1 MTARVSLTAERPARL
16 TVTFVPRPGSL
27 VAQVRLYARDGS
39 ARRLVLSRMVR
50 VRSGHRATVRLR
62 VTGMTPGAYEVSV
75 RAGAARATLGP
86 AVVAK
91 LQID

>member
-1 MTARVSLTAERPARL
+1 M
-16 TVTFVPRPGSL
+16 
-27 VAQVRLYARDGS
+27 AQVRLYSRNGS
-39 ARRLVLSRMVR
+39 ARRLVLSRVMR

-62 VTGMTPGAYEVSV
+62 VPEMTPGAYEVSV

>member
-1 MTARVSLTAERPARL
+1 MSLTAERPARL

-27 VAQVRLYARDGS
+27 VAQVRLYARNGS
-39 ARRLVLSRMVR
+39 VRRLVLSRMVR